1 MKKLILM
8 LCVVLLSG
16 CLSGQ
21 PSGLDELRNIGIRDG
36 LEIGFFR
43 SGASFTTVPRLQH
56 LTPKKKKED

>member
-56 LTPKKKKED
+56 LPPKEKKED